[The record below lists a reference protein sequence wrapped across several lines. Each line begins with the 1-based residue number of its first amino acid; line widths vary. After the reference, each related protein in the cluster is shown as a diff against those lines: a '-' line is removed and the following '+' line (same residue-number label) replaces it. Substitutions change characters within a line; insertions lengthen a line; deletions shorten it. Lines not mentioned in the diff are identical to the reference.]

1 MKVINPS
8 ALTIGAF
15 ASAAGVNVET
25 IRFYQ
30 RKRLLPEPPRTYGR
44 IRRYTHADVARV
56 RFVKSAQR
64 LGFSLDEISGL
75 LRLDDGFHCHESRVV
90 AEDKLEV
97 VRAKISDLRR
107 IETALVKLIGECR
120 ANGGTVSC
128 PLISALQVE
137 VATVE

>member
-1 MKVINPS
+1 MKV
-8 ALTIGAF
+8 
-15 ASAAGVNVET
+15 
-25 IRFYQ
+25 
-30 RKRLLPEPPRTYGR
+30 
-44 IRRYTHADVARV
+44 
-56 RFVKSAQR
+56 VKSAQR

-75 LRLDDGFHCHESRVV
+75 LRLDDGFHCHESRAV